1 MQIFFKDNLSVS
13 FGSGTSSSE
22 DLNKE
27 RGGDRGRVGGVES
40 VWRDVYEAGPNT
52 DNKKNDKTDKKSD
65 NSDYNFLGDKFLSS
79 SLQRDHN
86 DNNNSNNDNNSN
98 SSYNNSSTN
107 VKITAHL

>member
-27 RGGDRGRVGGVES
+27 RGGDRGRVDGVES
-40 VWRDVYEAGPNT
+40 VWRDVYEAGPNI
-52 DNKKNDKTDKKSD
+52 DENKKNKADKENDKSY
-65 NSDYNFLGDKFLSS
+65 NNFLRDKLPNS
-79 SLQRDHN
+79 SLQRDCNENNNDNN
-86 DNNNSNNDNNSN
+86 DNNNNNNNNTAS
-98 SSYNNSSTN
+98 N